1 MKTVWTNGCFDIL
14 HPGHMELFKI
24 AKSLGDRLI
33 VGIDDDKKVR
43 MDKGFD
49 RPINPLS
56 FRKAMLEANKHI
68 YIVIPFDSRQ
78 DLEQLIELYSPDIL
92 LVGGDWIDGDVVG
105 REYAK
110 EVRFLNRVGGYS
122 STEIIDKIVNKY
134 RNVGGYQ

>member
-33 VGIDDDKKVR
+33 VGIDEDKKVR
-43 MDKGFD
+43 MDKGFN
-49 RPINPLS
+49 RPINPLT

-68 YIVIPFDSRQ
+68 DVVISFGSRQ
-78 DLEQLIELYSPDIL
+78 ELEQLIELYSPDIL
-92 LVGGDWIDGDVVG
+92 LVGGDWRDGDVVG

-110 EVRFLNRVGGYS
+110 EVRFLNRVGEYS

-134 RNVGGYQ
+134 SNVGGY

>member
-68 YIVIPFDSRQ
+68 DIVIPFNSRQ
-78 DLEQLIELYSPDIL
+78 ELEQLIELYSPDIL
-92 LVGGDWIDGDVVG
+92 LVGGDWRDGDVVG

-134 RNVGGYQ
+134 SNAGGYQ

>member
-68 YIVIPFDSRQ
+68 DIVIPFDSRQ

-92 LVGGDWIDGDVVG
+92 LVGGDWRDGDVVG

>member
-68 YIVIPFDSRQ
+68 DIVIPFDSRQ

-92 LVGGDWIDGDVVG
+92 LVGGDWRDGDVVG

-134 RNVGGYQ
+134 SNVGGY

>member
-33 VGIDDDKKVR
+33 VGIDDDKKVY
-43 MDKGFD
+43 MDKGPN
-49 RPINPLS
+49 RPINPLT

-68 YIVIPFDSRQ
+68 DIVIPFDSRQ

-92 LVGGDWIDGDVVG
+92 LVGGDWRDGDVVG

>member
-68 YIVIPFDSRQ
+68 DIVIPFDSRQ
-78 DLEQLIELYSPDIL
+78 ELEQLIELYSPDIL
-92 LVGGDWIDGDVVG
+92 LVGGDWRDGDVVG

-134 RNVGGYQ
+134 SNVGGYQ

>member
-92 LVGGDWIDGDVVG
+92 LVGGDWRDGDVVG

>member
-49 RPINPLS
+49 RPINPLP

-68 YIVIPFDSRQ
+68 DVVISFGSRQ
-78 DLEQLIELYSPDIL
+78 ELEQLIELYSPDIL
-92 LVGGDWIDGDVVG
+92 LVGGDWRDGDVVG

-134 RNVGGYQ
+134 SNVGGYQ